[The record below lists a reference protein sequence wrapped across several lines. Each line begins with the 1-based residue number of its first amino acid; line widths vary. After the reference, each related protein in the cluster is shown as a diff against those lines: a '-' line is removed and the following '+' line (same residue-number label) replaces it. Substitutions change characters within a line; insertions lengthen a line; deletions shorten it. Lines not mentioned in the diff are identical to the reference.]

1 MTRPLPENP
10 IEAELSELAALAG
23 GSVEHQRA
31 ALAALATLRGELNAP
46 PRLRARVE
54 ARRGESRSGSRW
66 PVIGLVAAGVAAA
79 VLAFAILPGG
89 EPGVDEAAELAARP
103 ADGPAPPPEPQT
115 PALLAADVEGVAF
128 PNWKP
133 AFAWRADGER
143 ADELDGRR
151 TRTIFYEKGEARLA
165 YTIVSGD
172 PLDSPDGETTYV
184 DGVEFTTFDAG
195 AGERGVTWLRDGH
208 TCVLVGDGVDDR
220 TLVELAAWK
229 GDGAVGF

>member
-1 MTRPLPENP
+1 MTPPLPENP
-10 IEAELSELAALAG
+10 SEAELSELAALAD
-23 GSVEHQRA
+23 GSIERQRA
-31 ALAALATLRGELNAP
+31 ALAALATLRGELEAP
-46 PRLRARVE
+46 PRLRARIE

-66 PVIGLVAAGVAAA
+66 PVIGVAVAAVAAA

-89 EPGVDEAAELAARP
+89 EPGVEEAAELAARP
-103 ADGPAPPPEPQT
+103 AAGPAPPPEPET
-115 PALLAADVEGVAF
+115 PALLAANVEGVAF

-133 AFAWRADGER
+133 EFGWRAAGER
-143 ADELDGRR
+143 GDELDGRR
-151 TRTIFYEKGEARLA
+151 TRTVFYEKEDARLS

-172 PLDSPDGETTYV
+172 PLDAPDGETTNV

-208 TCVLVGDGVDDR
+208 TCVLVGHDVDEP
-220 TLVELAAWK
+220 TLIKLAAWK